1 MTDPSITPSGDLF
14 HEDTVPA
21 GLIGPPRI
29 GIIGVGNMG
38 GAMAARLLSHGYT
51 VAVHDIDPHAEAQA
65 VALGAM
71 ACATPLG
78 LAASSDVVI
87 VAVVDGPQCEA
98 VLFGDHGAA
107 AGLARGGTVMLCATI
122 APGDVESL
130 AQRLQAAGLD
140 WIDAPMSGGPV
151 RAREGHMSLMLAGA
165 PQVLERHRVL
175 LGALS
180 TRLMF
185 VSERAGDGA
194 RTKLVNNLLA
204 TINLAGTAEVLALAE
219 RMGLDM
225 RRTLDVIEQ
234 SSGQNWIGSDRMN
247 RALRGDNL
255 PRARTA
261 LLAKDSRLAL
271 ESARDTGMQVPVGA
285 QAAALF
291 DRACKQGLADLD
303 DASLL
308 ALLRNC

>member
-1 MTDPSITPSGDLF
+1 MTDAPIPAGQAT
-14 HEDTVPA
+14 HQDTVPS
-21 GLIGPPRI
+21 GLLTPPRV
-29 GIIGVGNMG
+29 GIIGVGSMG
-38 GAMAARLLSHGYT
+38 GAIAARLLSHGYT

-65 VALGAM
+65 VSLGAM
-71 ACATPLG
+71 ACATPAG
-78 LAASSDVVI
+78 LAYSSDVVLT
-87 VAVVDGPQCEA
+87 VVVDGLQTEQ
-98 VLFGDHGAA
+98 VLFGDHGAIG
-107 AGLARGGTVMLCATI
+107 GLSRGSTVMLCSTI
-122 APGDVESL
+122 APADVE
-130 AQRLQAAGLD
+130 AIAARLDSAGID

-151 RAREGHMSLMLAGA
+151 RARDGHMSLMLAGSPA
-165 PQVLERHRVL
+165 VLERLRVL

-185 VSERAGDGA
+185 VGERAGDGA

-219 RMGLDM
+219 RLGLDM

-234 SSGQNWIGSDRMN
+234 SSGQNWIGSDRMH
-247 RALRGDNL
+247 RALRGDNA

-271 ESARDTGMQVPVGA
+271 EEARALGMQVPVGA

-291 DRACKQGLADLD
+291 ERACKQGLADLD

-308 ALLRNC
+308 ALMRKI